1 MRLDVRQ
8 LVGRVAS
15 PRHLR
20 QDVSASL
27 VVFLVALPL
36 SLGIALASGAPPAA
50 GLVAAAVGGIVAGAL
65 GGSPLQI
72 SGPAAGLTVIVA
84 GHVDQFG
91 WRATCAVTVAAGML
105 QLLLG
110 LSRVARAVLA
120 ISPTVVHAMMA
131 GIGITI
137 VLAQLQVVLGARPE
151 PAPYRNLLELPGRLA
166 GAPGAGAL
174 LGTAV
179 VAVLVAWPRLPTWG
193 RLVPAPLVAVVAAT
207 ALAEL
212 ARIDVA
218 RLELSTSL
226 GDAVTAPTLPG
237 GSWGTM
243 AVAAVTLAAV
253 ASVETLLTAVAVE
266 RMKPGSRTSYDRELL
281 GQGAANTVSGLLGGL
296 PVSGVIVR
304 STANVTAGAT
314 GRASAVL
321 HGLWVLLFSVFL
333 VGLVQRIPLAVLAG
347 LLVVVGCQL
356 VKPSHWRAAGAHGER
371 PVYVATLVGVLTVGL
386 LEGVVLG
393 VAVAVLLMARRVVR
407 ARVRLEPAPEPV
419 PGSEPVAR
427 AEPDLVAAEVFPAS
441 PGRTHWTV
449 VAEGTLSFLS
459 VPRLSRLL
467 AQVPAGSVVTLHLLV
482 DFLDHAVAD
491 HLRNW
496 KQQHEASGGKVLVD
510 DMALA
515 PRSLR

>member
-8 LVGRVAS
+8 VVGRVAR
-15 PRHLR
+15 PRLLR
-20 QDVSASL
+20 HDLPASL

-84 GHVDQFG
+84 GHVEQFG
-91 WRATCAVTVAAGML
+91 WRATCAITVAAGIL
-105 QLLLG
+105 QMVLG

-120 ISPTVVHAMMA
+120 ISPTVVYAMLA

-151 PAPYRNLLELPGRLA
+151 PDPYRNLLELPGRLA

-174 LGTAV
+174 LGMAV
-179 VAVLVAWPRLPTWG
+179 VALLVAWSRLPTWS
-193 RLVPAPLVAVVAAT
+193 RRVPAPLVAVVAVT
-207 ALAEL
+207 AVAEL
-212 ARIDVA
+212 ARVDVA
-218 RLELSTSL
+218 RLELPGSL
-226 GDAVTAPTLPG
+226 GDAVTVPTLPG
-237 GSWGTM
+237 GSWGSV

-253 ASVETLLTAVAVE
+253 ASVETLITAVAVE
-266 RMKPGSRTSYDRELL
+266 RMKPGGRTSYDRELL
-281 GQGAANTVSGLLGGL
+281 GQGAANTLSGLLGGL

-304 STANVTAGAT
+304 STANVAAGAT
-314 GRASAVL
+314 GRASGVL
-321 HGLWVLLFSVFL
+321 HGLWVLLFSLFL
-333 VGLVQRIPLAVLAG
+333 VGLVRRIPLAVLAA

-356 VKPSHWRAAGAHGER
+356 VKPSDWRAAGAHGER

-393 VAVAVLLMARRVVR
+393 VAVSVLLMARRVVR

-419 PGSEPVAR
+419 PGPES
-427 AEPDLVAAEVFPAS
+427 DLVPAEVFPAS
-441 PGRTHWTV
+441 PDRTHWTV

-459 VPRLSRLL
+459 VPRLSTLL
-467 AQVPAGSVVTLHLLV
+467 AQIPAGSVVTLHLLV

-491 HLRNW
+491 HLRSW
-496 KQQHEASGGKVLVD
+496 KQQHEASGGTVLVD